1 MRSRSTE
8 GLLYT
13 HIKSAAQETIHSHT
27 PMLKTSLWGKTY
39 RTTRGLPLPP
49 AGGTTPDRRRGRE
62 VRQDV
67 PLASTLPRHSPQ
79 QTPPH
84 SCQRTTGGVTTVQ
97 NDLHGLPVKRKRE
110 LCEKLCSTTVFFFWK
125 FKN

>member
-27 PMLKTSLWGKTY
+27 PMLKTSLWGGRPIEQQEDCLSLRLGELLLTAEGVEKSDKMF
-39 RTTRGLPLPP
+39 LSP
-49 AGGTTPDRRRGRE
+49 AHYQGIHH
-62 VRQDV
+62 
-67 PLASTLPRHSPQ
+67 SRHHHTHVSAQ
-79 QTPPH
+79 QE
-84 SCQRTTGGVTTVQ
+84 GVTTVQ

-110 LCEKLCSTTVFFFWK
+110 LCEKLCSTTVFFSLEI
-125 FKN
+125 